1 MATQDD
7 FIRTAL
13 RVPPDLHA
21 KIHEAAAAANRTFNS
36 EIVARLQA
44 SFESTVTAAKRSL
57 SDREQELILQIARLD
72 MYLEELREQQERLRD
87 QLVMVDSEAPG
98 GGRELAKYRGELARL
113 WDERDKAMKDRT
125 ASMLELNAVQSSL
138 GMSPP
143 GMSGRDYTV
152 KIERLDE

>member
-1 MATQDD
+1 MARTDTQVN
-7 FIRTAL
+7 IRMPDELKAQLDNAAVDSRRSLTA
-13 RVPPDLHA
+13 
-21 KIHEAAAAANRTFNS
+21 

-72 MYLEELREQQERLRD
+72 MYLEELRAQQERLRD
-87 QLVMVDSEAPG
+87 QLVMVDSESPG

-125 ASMLELNAVQSSL
+125 AAMLELNAVQSSL
-138 GMSPP
+138 GMAPP

-152 KIERLDE
+152 KIERLGE

>member
-1 MATQDD
+1 M
-7 FIRTAL
+7 
-13 RVPPDLHA
+13 PDELKA
-21 KIHEAAAAANRTFNS
+21 QLDKAAADSRRSLTA
-36 EIVARLQA
+36 EVVARLQA

-72 MYLEELREQQERLRD
+72 MYLEELRVQQERLRD

-98 GGRELAKYRGELARL
+98 GGRELATYRGELARL

-138 GMSPP
+138 GMAPP